1 MRPRINYLYP
11 VIPEKDAKNLFL
23 ASFPNIDTRTL
34 EQLLI
39 IYKNSIL
46 DVLSK

>member
-1 MRPRINYLYP
+1 MKPRINYLYP

-23 ASFPNIDTRTL
+23 ASFPNIDTRAL

-39 IYKNSIL
+39 IYKNSIIN
-46 DVLSK
+46 DLSK